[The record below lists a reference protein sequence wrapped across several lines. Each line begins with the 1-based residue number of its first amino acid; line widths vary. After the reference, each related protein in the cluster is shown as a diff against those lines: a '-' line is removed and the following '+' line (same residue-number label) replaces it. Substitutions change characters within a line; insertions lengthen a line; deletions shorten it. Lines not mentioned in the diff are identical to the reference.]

1 MSYYKPPESSY
12 QTSSLSRTYRQ
23 NHLGRTSTSYGLA
36 EVKVLYTVAGP
47 EYAKE
52 LA

>member
-1 MSYYKPPESSY
+1 VSYYKPPESSY
-12 QTSSLSRTYRQ
+12 QTSGLLRIYRQ
-23 NHLGRTSTSYGLA
+23 NHLGRTSTSCGLA
-36 EVKVLYTVAGP
+36 EVEVLYIAAGP